1 MADYDRSATG
11 PLPVDAGPRRAESI
25 FDLSPEDFRASL
37 GEMQAL
43 GHDTDALIRQYRALN
58 SPFAGINNAAAAQ
71 QQGLADSGRRS
82 VLGGLLSK
90 PEGAMGMDALA
101 GLEFEGLG
109 GLLGAGQAV
118 GQAIDAPAA
127 AARGLIPQADVNME
141 ALNTAGLAM
150 GAGGAVT
157 APRGALRSGLPREVA
172 ESPAQG
178 VARLLRDGRASEVTD
193 DVLARLSPNDNA
205 ELFRLYDEGATGMD
219 LPMDDFSRLARADAG
234 GFKQGLLYHGSD
246 NPNIT
251 AFDPSRGAEGL
262 PATFLTDSRRVAETY
277 GNNVGEYLARADYPA
292 EFYFDGR
299 STTNFDNQSLTPGG
313 LVRSVRDA
321 ADDAKTYGSE
331 TDTDLAFDLQSA
343 GIDPMYAD
351 EIDSV
356 RMRSVVDDFGFGGDP
371 ANNLAVFDPSNIR
384 SRAARFDPRL
394 SSNANLLAANA
405 SQSGGLLGA
414 GLSEAQRQARDILDM
429 RAAGN
434 ARSVTDDMMARADDQ
449 YMFDNTPLPMDEASR
464 LARADASGRSERAY
478 HGTGSD
484 ITTASPDMGG
494 GARTGTGFFSSRSP
508 ATSETYAP
516 YKGGAV
522 YPLMRRGDS
531 QIVSADNQAWNNIES
546 PVYAYDPV
554 NFGDTE
560 LIDEFGRASTDD
572 IARAARQSGMDSISI
587 QDVSDRGPRAY
598 GTTDYPDYGTVNVDF
613 NPSNIRSRFAR
624 FDPEFSHL
632 SNLSAANAS
641 PTAGLLAM
649 QQEQDKPLPFM
660 EMLRGL
666 LR

>member
-37 GEMQAL
+37 GEMQAM
-43 GHDTDALIRQYRALN
+43 GHDTDALMRQYRARN
-58 SPFAGINNAAAAQ
+58 SPFAPINNAAEAQ
-71 QQGLADSGRRS
+71 AQGLADSGRSS

-90 PEGAMGMDALA
+90 PEGATGMDAIM
-101 GLEFEGLG
+101 GLEREGWR
-109 GLLGAGQAV
+109 GLLGTGQQV

-127 AARGLIPQADVNME
+127 AYQGLIPDQDVNME
-141 ALNTAGLAM
+141 ALNTAGMAM
-150 GAGGAVT
+150 GAGGAAT
-157 APRGALRSGLPREVA
+157 APSGALRSGLARE
-172 ESPAQG
+172 
-178 VARLLRDGRASEVTD
+178 
-193 DVLARLSPNDNA
+193 
-205 ELFRLYDEGATGMD
+205 
-219 LPMDDFSRLARADAG
+219 
-234 GFKQGLLYHGSD
+234 
-246 NPNIT
+246 
-251 AFDPSRGAEGL
+251 
-262 PATFLTDSRRVAETY
+262 
-277 GNNVGEYLARADYPA
+277 
-292 EFYFDGR
+292 
-299 STTNFDNQSLTPGG
+299 
-313 LVRSVRDA
+313 
-321 ADDAKTYGSE
+321 
-331 TDTDLAFDLQSA
+331 
-343 GIDPMYAD
+343 
-351 EIDSV
+351 
-356 RMRSVVDDFGFGGDP
+356 
-371 ANNLAVFDPSNIR
+371 
-384 SRAARFDPRL
+384 
-394 SSNANLLAANA
+394 
-405 SQSGGLLGA
+405 A

-464 LARADASGRSERAY
+464 LARADMAGRNERAY

-484 ITTASPDMGG
+484 INAASPDMGR
-494 GARTGTGFFSSRSP
+494 GARTGTGFFSSKSP

-516 YKGGAV
+516 YTGGAV

-531 QIVSADNQAWNNIES
+531 QIVSADNQSWNNIES

-572 IARAARQSGMDSISI
+572 IARAARQSGMESISI

-613 NPSNIRSRFAR
+613 NPQNIRSRFAR

-641 PTAGLLAM
+641 PTAGLLASGA
-649 QQEQDKPLPFM
+649 QEQDKPLPFM

>member
-37 GEMQAL
+37 GEMQAM
-43 GHDTDALIRQYRALN
+43 GHDTDALMRQYRAVN

-109 GLLGAGQAV
+109 GLLGAGQAI
-118 GQAIDAPAA
+118 GQGLDAPAA
-127 AARGLIPQADVNME
+127 AAQGLIPQADVNME
-141 ALNTAGLAM
+141 ALNTAGMAM
-150 GAGGAVT
+150 GAGGAAT
-157 APRGALRSGLPREVA
+157 APSGALRSGL
-172 ESPAQG
+172 
-178 VARLLRDGRASEVTD
+178 AR
-193 DVLARLSPNDNA
+193 
-205 ELFRLYDEGATGMD
+205 
-219 LPMDDFSRLARADAG
+219 
-234 GFKQGLLYHGSD
+234 
-246 NPNIT
+246 
-251 AFDPSRGAEGL
+251 EGL
-262 PATFLTDSRRVAETY
+262 
-277 GNNVGEYLARADYPA
+277 G
-292 EFYFDGR
+292 
-299 STTNFDNQSLTPGG
+299 
-313 LVRSVRDA
+313 
-321 ADDAKTYGSE
+321 
-331 TDTDLAFDLQSA
+331 
-343 GIDPMYAD
+343 
-351 EIDSV
+351 
-356 RMRSVVDDFGFGGDP
+356 
-371 ANNLAVFDPSNIR
+371 
-384 SRAARFDPRL
+384 
-394 SSNANLLAANA
+394 
-405 SQSGGLLGA
+405 
-414 GLSEAQRQARDILDM
+414 EAQRQARDILDM

-464 LARADASGRSERAY
+464 LARADAAGRSERAY

-494 GARTGTGFFSSRSP
+494 GARAGTGFFSSRSP

-531 QIVSADNQAWNNIES
+531 QIVSADNQSWNNIES

-572 IARAARQSGMDSISI
+572 IARAARQSGMESISI

-613 NPSNIRSRFAR
+613 DPSNIRSRFAR

-641 PTAGLLAM
+641 PTAGLLASGA
-649 QQEQDKPLPFM
+649 QEQDKPLPFM